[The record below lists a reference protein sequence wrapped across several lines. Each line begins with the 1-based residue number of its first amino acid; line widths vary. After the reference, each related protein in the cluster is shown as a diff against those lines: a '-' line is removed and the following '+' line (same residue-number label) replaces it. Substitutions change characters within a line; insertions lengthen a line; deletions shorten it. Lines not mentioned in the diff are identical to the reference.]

1 MAKSNFKVFAESVS
15 DDNVMTD
22 AFYETD
28 TQRVSGVVPGIADPL
43 LHNKLYKQATIMSAA
58 LAQVV
63 TQAGYDAMD
72 NDYTGLVANIRRT
85 FAGSV
90 NGVKPDEKGNID
102 LMEIINQL
110 KAWSTPDV
118 GDLKITK
125 NPDNPAKKYPGTT
138 WELVEEG
145 TFIMAAGKTETVD
158 STGGSNSHIPQ
169 ASELVPHTH
178 VASASYNG
186 AHNHTGTTSTDGNHH
201 HGTIGESN
209 PAKRGTGPYGI
220 YDWNQNHCGS
230 NGDTDYDNTTW
241 NTSTDGAHNHTFTT
255 TTASA
260 HTHDI
265 TVQSAGEGKP
275 YDSRPKYRAFYI
287 WVRTA

>member
-15 DDNVMTD
+15 ADNVMTD
-22 AFYETD
+22 ASYETD

-43 LHNKLYKQATIMSAA
+43 LHNKLYKQSTIMSAA

-63 TQAGYDAMD
+63 AQAGYDAMD
-72 NDYTGLVANIRRT
+72 NDYTGLVANLRKT

-102 LMEIINQL
+102 LTGIINQL

-158 STGGSNSHIPQ
+158 STGGSNTHTPQ
-169 ASELVPHTH
+169 PSELVPHTH

-186 AHNHTGTTSTDGNHH
+186 SHNHTGTTSTNGAHH
-201 HGTIGESN
+201 HGDGYGGEN
-209 PAKRGTGPYGI
+209 YEGHAPFGFYDGNGNRYGTNGS
-220 YDWNQNHCGS
+220 DW
-230 NGDTDYDNTTW
+230 DNRLY
-241 NTSTDGAHNHTFTT
+241 NTSTDGAHNHSFITN
-255 TTASA
+255 TAPD
-260 HTHDI
+260 HTHVI

-287 WVRTA
+287 WIRTA

>member
-15 DDNVMTD
+15 ADNVMTD
-22 AFYETD
+22 ASYETD

-43 LHNKLYKQATIMSAA
+43 LHNKLYKQSTIMSAA

-63 TQAGYDAMD
+63 AQAGYDAMD
-72 NDYTGLVANIRRT
+72 NDYTGLVANLRKT

-90 NGVKPDEKGNID
+90 NGVKPDERGNID
-102 LMEIINQL
+102 LTGIINQL

-145 TFIMAAGKTETVD
+145 AFIMAAGKTETVD
-158 STGGSNSHIPQ
+158 STGGSNTHTPQ
-169 ASELVPHTH
+169 PSELVPHTH

-186 AHNHTGTTSTDGNHH
+186 SHNHTGTTSTNGAHH
-201 HGTIGESN
+201 HGDGYGGEN
-209 PAKRGTGPYGI
+209 YEGHAPFGFYDGNGNRYGTNGS
-220 YDWNQNHCGS
+220 DW
-230 NGDTDYDNTTW
+230 DNRLY
-241 NTSTDGAHNHTFTT
+241 NTSTDGAHNHSFITN
-255 TTASA
+255 TAPD
-260 HTHDI
+260 HTHVI

-287 WVRTA
+287 WIRTA

>member
-1 MAKSNFKVFAESVS
+1 MAKSNFRVFAESVS
-15 DDNVMTD
+15 ADNVMTD
-22 AFYETD
+22 ASYETD

-43 LHNKLYKQATIMSAA
+43 LHNKLYKQSTIMSAA

-63 TQAGYDAMD
+63 AQAGYDAMD
-72 NDYTGLVANIRRT
+72 NDYTGLVANLRKT

-90 NGVKPDEKGNID
+90 NGVKPDENGNID
-102 LMEIINQL
+102 LTGIINQL

-145 TFIMAAGKTETVD
+145 TFIMAAGKTETVG
-158 STGGSNSHIPQ
+158 STGGSNTHTPQ
-169 ASELVPHTH
+169 PSELVPHTH

-186 AHNHTGTTSTDGNHH
+186 AHSHSGTTSTNGAHH
-201 HGTIGESN
+201 HGDGYGGEN
-209 PAKRGTGPYGI
+209 YEGHAPFGFYDGNGNRYGTNGS
-220 YDWNQNHCGS
+220 DW
-230 NGDTDYDNTTW
+230 DNRLY
-241 NTSTDGAHNHTFTT
+241 NTSTDGAHNHSFITN
-255 TTASA
+255 TAPD
-260 HTHDI
+260 HTHVI

-287 WVRTA
+287 WIRTA

>member
-22 AFYETD
+22 ASYETD

-43 LHNKLYKQATIMSAA
+43 LHNKLYKQSTIMSAA

-63 TQAGYDAMD
+63 AQAGYDAMD
-72 NDYTGLVANIRRT
+72 NDYTGLVANLRRT

-90 NGVKPDEKGNID
+90 NGVKPDDKGNID
-102 LMEIINQL
+102 LTGIINQL
-110 KAWSTPDV
+110 KALSTPDV

-158 STGGSNSHIPQ
+158 STGGSNTHIPQ

-186 AHNHTGTTSTDGNHH
+186 AHNHTGTTSTNGNHSH
-201 HGTIGESN
+201 VVVGYSKEHDD
-209 PAKRGTGPYGI
+209 GPYLAGASEEQ
-220 YDWNQNHCGS
+220 DGS
-230 NGDTDYDNTTW
+230 VNNFSAKTTTW
-241 NTSTDGAHNHTFTT
+241 AAGNHSHTFTT
-255 TTASA
+255 TTDPA
-260 HTHDI
+260 HSHDI

-287 WVRTA
+287 WIRTA

>member
-15 DDNVMTD
+15 SDNVMTD
-22 AFYETD
+22 ASYETD

-43 LHNKLYKQATIMSAA
+43 LHNKLYKQSTIMSAA

-63 TQAGYDAMD
+63 AQAGYDAMD
-72 NDYTGLVANIRRT
+72 NDYTGLVANLRKT

-102 LMEIINQL
+102 LTGIINQL

-158 STGGSNSHIPQ
+158 STGGSNTHTPQ
-169 ASELVPHTH
+169 PSELVPHTH

-186 AHNHTGTTSTDGNHH
+186 AHNHTGTTSTNGAHH
-201 HGTIGESN
+201 HGDGYGGEN
-209 PAKRGTGPYGI
+209 YEGHAPFGFYDGNGNRYGTNGS
-220 YDWNQNHCGS
+220 DW
-230 NGDTDYDNTTW
+230 DNRLY
-241 NTSTDGAHNHTFTT
+241 NTSTDGAHNHSFITN
-255 TTASA
+255 TAPD
-260 HTHDI
+260 HTHVI

-287 WVRTA
+287 WIRTA

>member
-1 MAKSNFKVFAESVS
+1 MAKSNFKVFAESVT

-22 AFYETD
+22 ASYETD

-43 LHNKLYKQATIMSAA
+43 LHNKLYKQSTIMSAA

-72 NDYTGLVANIRRT
+72 NDYTGLVANLRKT

-145 TFIMAAGKTETVD
+145 TFIMAAGKTEIVD
-158 STGGSNSHIPQ
+158 SAGGSNSHAPQ

-186 AHNHTGTTSTDGNHH
+186 AHNHTGTTSTNGNHSH
-201 HGTIGESN
+201 VVVGYSCEHDD
-209 PAKRGTGPYGI
+209 GPYLAGASERQ
-220 YDWNQNHCGS
+220 D
-230 NGDTDYDNTTW
+230 GDVNRFSAKTTTW
-241 NTSTDGAHNHTFTT
+241 GAGNHNHTFTT
-255 TTASA
+255 TTVSA

-265 TVQSAGEGKP
+265 IVQSAGEGKP

>member
-15 DDNVMTD
+15 ADNVMTD
-22 AFYETD
+22 ASYETD

-43 LHNKLYKQATIMSAA
+43 LHNKLYKQSTIMSAA

-63 TQAGYDAMD
+63 AQAGYDAMD
-72 NDYTGLVANIRRT
+72 NDYTGLVANLRKT

-102 LMEIINQL
+102 LTEIINQL

-158 STGGSNSHIPQ
+158 STGGSNTHTPQ

-186 AHNHTGTTSTDGNHH
+186 THNHTGTTSTNGAHH
-201 HGTIGESN
+201 HGDGYGGEN
-209 PAKRGTGPYGI
+209 YEGHAPFGF
-220 YDWNQNHCGS
+220 YDG
-230 NGDTDYDNTTW
+230 NGDRYGTSGSDWDNRLY
-241 NTSTDGAHNHTFTT
+241 NTSTDGAHNHSFITN
-255 TTASA
+255 TAPD
-260 HTHDI
+260 HTHVI

-287 WVRTA
+287 WIRTA

>member
-1 MAKSNFKVFAESVS
+1 MAKSNFRVFAESVS
-15 DDNVMTD
+15 ADNVMTD
-22 AFYETD
+22 ASYETD

-43 LHNKLYKQATIMSAA
+43 LHNKLYKQSTIMSAA

-63 TQAGYDAMD
+63 AQAGYDAMD
-72 NDYTGLVANIRRT
+72 NDYTGLVANLRKT

-102 LMEIINQL
+102 LTGIINQL

-158 STGGSNSHIPQ
+158 STGGSNTHTPQ
-169 ASELVPHTH
+169 PSELVPHTH

-186 AHNHTGTTSTDGNHH
+186 SHSHSGTTSTNGSHH
-201 HGTIGESN
+201 HGDGYGGEN
-209 PAKRGTGPYGI
+209 YEGHAPFGFYDGNGNRYGTNGS
-220 YDWNQNHCGS
+220 DW
-230 NGDTDYDNTTW
+230 DNRLY
-241 NTSTDGAHNHTFTT
+241 NTSTDGAHNHSFTT
-255 TTASA
+255 NTAPD
-260 HTHDI
+260 HTHVI

-287 WVRTA
+287 WIRTA

>member
-15 DDNVMTD
+15 SDNVMTD
-22 AFYETD
+22 ASYETD

-43 LHNKLYKQATIMSAA
+43 LHNKLYKQSTIMSAA

-63 TQAGYDAMD
+63 AQAGYDAMD
-72 NDYTGLVANIRRT
+72 NDYTGLVANLRKT

-102 LMEIINQL
+102 LTEIINQL

-118 GDLKITK
+118 GELKITK

-158 STGGSNSHIPQ
+158 STGGSNTHTPQ
-169 ASELVPHTH
+169 PSELVPHTH

-186 AHNHTGTTSTDGNHH
+186 SHNHTGTTSTNGAHH
-201 HGTIGESN
+201 HGDGYGGEN
-209 PAKRGTGPYGI
+209 YEGHAPFGFYDGNGNRYGTNGS
-220 YDWNQNHCGS
+220 DW
-230 NGDTDYDNTTW
+230 DNRLY
-241 NTSTDGAHNHTFTT
+241 NTSTDGAHNHSFITN
-255 TTASA
+255 TAPD
-260 HTHDI
+260 HTHVI

-287 WVRTA
+287 WIRTA

>member
-1 MAKSNFKVFAESVS
+1 MAKSNFRVFAESVS
-15 DDNVMTD
+15 ADNVMTD
-22 AFYETD
+22 ASYETD

-43 LHNKLYKQATIMSAA
+43 LHNKLYKQSTIMSAA

-63 TQAGYDAMD
+63 AQAGYDAMD
-72 NDYTGLVANIRRT
+72 NDYTGLVANLRKT

-90 NGVKPDEKGNID
+90 NGVKPDDKGNID
-102 LMEIINQL
+102 LTEIINQL

-158 STGGSNSHIPQ
+158 STGGSNTHTPQ
-169 ASELVPHTH
+169 PSELVPHTH

-186 AHNHTGTTSTDGNHH
+186 SHNHTGTTSTNGAHH
-201 HGTIGESN
+201 HGDGYGGEN
-209 PAKRGTGPYGI
+209 YDGHAPFGFYDGNGNRYGTNGS
-220 YDWNQNHCGS
+220 DW
-230 NGDTDYDNTTW
+230 DNRLY
-241 NTSTDGAHNHTFTT
+241 NTSTDGAHNHSFITN
-255 TTASA
+255 TAPD
-260 HTHDI
+260 HTHVI

-287 WVRTA
+287 WIRTA

>member
-22 AFYETD
+22 ASYETD

-43 LHNKLYKQATIMSAA
+43 LHNKLYKQSTIMSAA

-63 TQAGYDAMD
+63 AQAGYDAMD
-72 NDYTGLVANIRRT
+72 NDYTGLVANLRKT

-90 NGVKPDEKGNID
+90 NGVKPDDKGNID
-102 LMEIINQL
+102 LTGIINQL

-158 STGGSNSHIPQ
+158 STGGSNTHTPQ

-186 AHNHTGTTSTDGNHH
+186 AHNHTGTTSTNGNHSH
-201 HGTIGESN
+201 VVVGYSKEHDD
-209 PAKRGTGPYGI
+209 GPYLAGASEAQ
-220 YDWNQNHCGS
+220 DGGVNNFS
-230 NGDTDYDNTTW
+230 AKTTTW
-241 NTSTDGAHNHTFTT
+241 AAGNHSHTFTT
-255 TTASA
+255 TTAPA

-287 WVRTA
+287 WIRTA

>member
-15 DDNVMTD
+15 SDNVMTD
-22 AFYETD
+22 ASYETD

-43 LHNKLYKQATIMSAA
+43 LHNKLYKQSTIMSAA

-63 TQAGYDAMD
+63 AQAGYDAMD
-72 NDYTGLVANIRRT
+72 NDYTGLVANLRKT

-90 NGVKPDEKGNID
+90 NGVKPDDKGNID
-102 LMEIINQL
+102 LTAIINQL

-145 TFIMAAGKTETVD
+145 TFIMAAGKMETVD
-158 STGGSNSHIPQ
+158 STGGSNTHTPQ

-186 AHNHTGTTSTDGNHH
+186 AHNHTGTTSTNGNHSH
-201 HGTIGESN
+201 VVVGYSKEHDD
-209 PAKRGTGPYGI
+209 GPYLAGASEAQ
-220 YDWNQNHCGS
+220 DGGVNNFS
-230 NGDTDYDNTTW
+230 AKTTTW
-241 NTSTDGAHNHTFTT
+241 GAGDHNHTFTT

-260 HTHDI
+260 HSHDI

-287 WVRTA
+287 WIRTA

>member
-1 MAKSNFKVFAESVS
+1 MAKSNFRVFAESVS
-15 DDNVMTD
+15 ADNVMTD
-22 AFYETD
+22 ASYETD

-43 LHNKLYKQATIMSAA
+43 LHNKLYKQSTIMSAA

-63 TQAGYDAMD
+63 AQAGYDAMD
-72 NDYTGLVANIRRT
+72 NDYTGLVANLRKT

-102 LMEIINQL
+102 LTEIINQL

-158 STGGSNSHIPQ
+158 STGGSNTHTPQ
-169 ASELVPHTH
+169 PSELVPHTH

-186 AHNHTGTTSTDGNHH
+186 SHNHTGTTSTNGAHH
-201 HGTIGESN
+201 HGDGYGGEN
-209 PAKRGTGPYGI
+209 YDGHAPFGFYDGNGNRYGTNGS
-220 YDWNQNHCGS
+220 DW
-230 NGDTDYDNTTW
+230 DNRLY
-241 NTSTDGAHNHTFTT
+241 NTSTDGAHNHSFITN
-255 TTASA
+255 TAPD
-260 HTHDI
+260 HTHVI

-287 WVRTA
+287 WIRTA

>member
-1 MAKSNFKVFAESVS
+1 MAKSNFKVFAESVT

-22 AFYETD
+22 ASYETD

-72 NDYTGLVANIRRT
+72 NDYTGLVANLRKT

-90 NGVKPDEKGNID
+90 NGVKPDDKGNID
-102 LMEIINQL
+102 LTGIINQL

-158 STGGSNSHIPQ
+158 SAGGSNTHTPQ
-169 ASELVPHTH
+169 PSELVPHTH

-186 AHNHTGTTSTDGNHH
+186 AHNHTGTTSTNGNHSH
-201 HGTIGESN
+201 VVVGYSKEHDD
-209 PAKRGTGPYGI
+209 GPYLAGASEAQ
-220 YDWNQNHCGS
+220 DGGVNNFS
-230 NGDTDYDNTTW
+230 AKTTTW
-241 NTSTDGAHNHTFTT
+241 AAGNHSHTFTT
-255 TTASA
+255 TTAPA
-260 HTHDI
+260 HSHDI

-287 WVRTA
+287 WIRTA

>member
-1 MAKSNFKVFAESVS
+1 MAKSNFRVFAESVS
-15 DDNVMTD
+15 ADNVMTD
-22 AFYETD
+22 ASYETD

-43 LHNKLYKQATIMSAA
+43 LHNKLYKQSTIMSAA

-63 TQAGYDAMD
+63 AQAGYDAMD
-72 NDYTGLVANIRRT
+72 NDYTGLVANLRQT

-102 LMEIINQL
+102 LTGIINQL

-118 GDLKITK
+118 GDIKITK

-158 STGGSNSHIPQ
+158 STGGSNTHTPQ
-169 ASELVPHTH
+169 PSELAPHTH
-178 VASASYNG
+178 VASASYAG
-186 AHNHTGTTSTDGNHH
+186 SHNHTGTTSTNGAHH
-201 HGTIGESN
+201 HGDGYGGEN
-209 PAKRGTGPYGI
+209 YEGHAPFGFYDGNGNRYGTNGS
-220 YDWNQNHCGS
+220 DW
-230 NGDTDYDNTTW
+230 DNRLY
-241 NTSTDGAHNHTFTT
+241 NTSTDGAHNHSFITN
-255 TTASA
+255 TAPD
-260 HTHDI
+260 HTHVI

-287 WVRTA
+287 WIRTA

>member
-1 MAKSNFKVFAESVS
+1 MAKSNFKVFAESVT

-22 AFYETD
+22 ASYETD

-43 LHNKLYKQATIMSAA
+43 LHNKLYKQSTIMSAA

-72 NDYTGLVANIRRT
+72 NDYTGLVSNIRHS
-85 FAGSV
+85 FVGSV
-90 NGVKPDEKGNID
+90 NNIKPDANGNVDISS
-102 LMEIINQL
+102 LLTAL
-110 KAWSTPDV
+110 KNWAIPDV
-118 GDLKITK
+118 GELKITK

-145 TFIMAAGKTETVD
+145 TFIMAAGKTETVN
-158 STGGSNSHIPQ
+158 STGGSNSHTPQ

-178 VASASYNG
+178 VASASYSG
-186 AHNHTGTTSTDGNHH
+186 AHNHTGTTSTNGAHH
-201 HGTIGESN
+201 HGDGYGGEN
-209 PAKRGTGPYGI
+209 YENHAPFGFYDGNGNRYGTNGS
-220 YDWNQNHCGS
+220 DW
-230 NGDTDYDNTTW
+230 DNRLY

-265 TVQSAGEGKP
+265 IVQSAGEGKP

-287 WVRTA
+287 WIRTA

>member
-15 DDNVMTD
+15 ADNVMTD
-22 AFYETD
+22 ASYETD

-43 LHNKLYKQATIMSAA
+43 LHNKLYKQSTIMSAA

-63 TQAGYDAMD
+63 AQAGYDAMD
-72 NDYTGLVANIRRT
+72 NDYTGLVANLRKT

-102 LMEIINQL
+102 LTGIINQL

-158 STGGSNSHIPQ
+158 STGGSNTHTPQ
-169 ASELVPHTH
+169 ASDLVPHTH

-186 AHNHTGTTSTDGNHH
+186 SHNHTGTTSTNGAHH
-201 HGTIGESN
+201 HGDGYGGEN
-209 PAKRGTGPYGI
+209 YEGHAPFGFYDGNGNRYGTNGS
-220 YDWNQNHCGS
+220 DW
-230 NGDTDYDNTTW
+230 DNRLY
-241 NTSTDGAHNHTFTT
+241 NTSTDGAHNHSFITN
-255 TTASA
+255 TAPD
-260 HTHDI
+260 HTHVI

-287 WVRTA
+287 WIRTA

>member
-15 DDNVMTD
+15 ADNVMTD
-22 AFYETD
+22 ASYETD

-43 LHNKLYKQATIMSAA
+43 LHNKLYKQSTIMSAA

-63 TQAGYDAMD
+63 AQSGYDAMD
-72 NDYTGLVANIRRT
+72 NDYTGLVANLRRT

-90 NGVKPDEKGNID
+90 NGVKPDDKGNID
-102 LMEIINQL
+102 LTAIINQL

-158 STGGSNSHIPQ
+158 STGGSNTHTPQ
-169 ASELVPHTH
+169 PSELVPHTH

-186 AHNHTGTTSTDGNHH
+186 SHNHTGTTSTNGAHH
-201 HGTIGESN
+201 HGDGYGGEN
-209 PAKRGTGPYGI
+209 YEGHAPFGFYDGNGNRYGTNGS
-220 YDWNQNHCGS
+220 DW
-230 NGDTDYDNTTW
+230 DNRLY
-241 NTSTDGAHNHTFTT
+241 NTSTDGAHNHSFITN
-255 TTASA
+255 TAPD
-260 HTHDI
+260 HTHVI

-287 WVRTA
+287 WIRTA

>member
-1 MAKSNFKVFAESVS
+1 MAKSNFRVFAESVS
-15 DDNVMTD
+15 ADNVMTD
-22 AFYETD
+22 ASYETD

-43 LHNKLYKQATIMSAA
+43 LHNKLYKQSTIMSAA

-63 TQAGYDAMD
+63 SQAGYDAMD
-72 NDYTGLVANIRRT
+72 NDYTGLVANLRRT

-90 NGVKPDEKGNID
+90 NGVKPDDKGNID
-102 LMEIINQL
+102 LTAIINQL

-158 STGGSNSHIPQ
+158 STGGSNTHTPQ
-169 ASELVPHTH
+169 PSELVPHTH

-186 AHNHTGTTSTDGNHH
+186 AHNHTGTTSTNGNHSH
-201 HGTIGESN
+201 VVVGYSKEHDD
-209 PAKRGTGPYGI
+209 GPYLAGASEAQ
-220 YDWNQNHCGS
+220 DGGVNNFS
-230 NGDTDYDNTTW
+230 AKTTTW
-241 NTSTDGAHNHTFTT
+241 AAGNHSHTFTT
-255 TTASA
+255 TTAPA
-260 HTHDI
+260 HSHDI

-287 WVRTA
+287 WIRTA

>member
-22 AFYETD
+22 ASYETD

-43 LHNKLYKQATIMSAA
+43 LHNKLYKQSTIMSAA

-63 TQAGYDAMD
+63 AQAGYDAMD
-72 NDYTGLVANIRRT
+72 NDYTGLVANLRRT

-90 NGVKPDEKGNID
+90 NGVKPDDKGNID
-102 LMEIINQL
+102 LTGIINQL

-158 STGGSNSHIPQ
+158 STGGSNTHTPQ

-186 AHNHTGTTSTDGNHH
+186 AHNHTGTTSTNGNHSH
-201 HGTIGESN
+201 VVVGYSKEHDD
-209 PAKRGTGPYGI
+209 GPYLAGASEAQ
-220 YDWNQNHCGS
+220 DGGVNNFS
-230 NGDTDYDNTTW
+230 AKTTTW
-241 NTSTDGAHNHTFTT
+241 AAGNHSHTFTT
-255 TTASA
+255 TTAPA
-260 HTHDI
+260 HSHDI

-287 WVRTA
+287 WIRTD

>member
-15 DDNVMTD
+15 ADNVMTD
-22 AFYETD
+22 ASYETD

-43 LHNKLYKQATIMSAA
+43 LHNKLYKQSTIMSAA

-63 TQAGYDAMD
+63 AQSGYDAMD
-72 NDYTGLVANIRRT
+72 NDYTGLVANLRKT

-102 LMEIINQL
+102 LTEIINQL

-158 STGGSNSHIPQ
+158 STGGSNTHTPQ
-169 ASELVPHTH
+169 PSELVPHTH

-186 AHNHTGTTSTDGNHH
+186 SHNHTGTTSTNGNHSH
-201 HGTIGESN
+201 VVVGYSKEHDD
-209 PAKRGTGPYGI
+209 GPYLAGASEAQ
-220 YDWNQNHCGS
+220 DGGVNNFS
-230 NGDTDYDNTTW
+230 AKTTTW
-241 NTSTDGAHNHTFTT
+241 AAGNHSHTFTT
-255 TTASA
+255 TTAPA

-287 WVRTA
+287 WIRTA

>member
-15 DDNVMTD
+15 ADNVMTD
-22 AFYETD
+22 ASYETD

-43 LHNKLYKQATIMSAA
+43 LHNKLYKQSTIMSAA

-63 TQAGYDAMD
+63 AQAGYDAMD
-72 NDYTGLVANIRRT
+72 NDYTGLVANLRKT

-102 LMEIINQL
+102 LTEIINQL

-118 GDLKITK
+118 GELKITK

-158 STGGSNSHIPQ
+158 STGGSNTHTPQ
-169 ASELVPHTH
+169 PSELVPHTH

-186 AHNHTGTTSTDGNHH
+186 SHNHTGTTSTNGAHH
-201 HGTIGESN
+201 HGDGYGGEN
-209 PAKRGTGPYGI
+209 YEGHAPFGFYDGNGNRYGTNGS
-220 YDWNQNHCGS
+220 DW
-230 NGDTDYDNTTW
+230 DNRLY
-241 NTSTDGAHNHTFTT
+241 NTSTDGAHNHSFITN
-255 TTASA
+255 TAPD
-260 HTHDI
+260 HTHVI

-287 WVRTA
+287 WIRTA

>member
-15 DDNVMTD
+15 ADNVMTD
-22 AFYETD
+22 ASYETD

-43 LHNKLYKQATIMSAA
+43 LHNKLYKQSTIMSAA

-63 TQAGYDAMD
+63 AQSGYDAMD
-72 NDYTGLVANIRRT
+72 NDYTGLVANLRKT

-102 LMEIINQL
+102 LTEIVNQL

-158 STGGSNSHIPQ
+158 STGGSNTHTPQ
-169 ASELVPHTH
+169 PSELAPHTH
-178 VASASYNG
+178 VASASYAG
-186 AHNHTGTTSTDGNHH
+186 SHNHTGTTSTNGAHH
-201 HGTIGESN
+201 HGDGYGGEN
-209 PAKRGTGPYGI
+209 YEGHAPFGFYDGNGNRYGTNGS
-220 YDWNQNHCGS
+220 DW
-230 NGDTDYDNTTW
+230 DNRLY
-241 NTSTDGAHNHTFTT
+241 NTSTDGAHNHSFTT
-255 TTASA
+255 NTSPD
-260 HTHDI
+260 HTHVI

-287 WVRTA
+287 WIRTA

>member
-15 DDNVMTD
+15 ADNVMTD
-22 AFYETD
+22 ASYETD

-43 LHNKLYKQATIMSAA
+43 LHNKLYKQSTIMSAA

-63 TQAGYDAMD
+63 AQAGYDAMD
-72 NDYTGLVANIRRT
+72 NDYTGLVANLRKT

-102 LMEIINQL
+102 LTEIINQL

-158 STGGSNSHIPQ
+158 STGGSNTHTPQ
-169 ASELVPHTH
+169 PSELAPHTH
-178 VASASYNG
+178 VAIASYNG
-186 AHNHTGTTSTDGNHH
+186 SHSHSGTTSTNGAHH
-201 HGTIGESN
+201 HGDGYGGEN
-209 PAKRGTGPYGI
+209 YEGHAPFGFYDGNGNRYGTNGS
-220 YDWNQNHCGS
+220 DW
-230 NGDTDYDNTTW
+230 DNRLY
-241 NTSTDGAHNHTFTT
+241 NTSTDGAHNHSFITN
-255 TTASA
+255 TAPD
-260 HTHDI
+260 HTHVI

-287 WVRTA
+287 WIRTA

>member
-22 AFYETD
+22 ASYETD

-43 LHNKLYKQATIMSAA
+43 LHNKLYKQSTIMSAA

-63 TQAGYDAMD
+63 AQAGYDAMD
-72 NDYTGLVANIRRT
+72 NDYTGLVANLRKT

-90 NGVKPDEKGNID
+90 NGVKPDDKGNID
-102 LMEIINQL
+102 LTEIINQL

-118 GDLKITK
+118 GDLKITQ

-145 TFIMAAGKTETVD
+145 TFIMAAGKTETVN
-158 STGGSNSHIPQ
+158 STGGSNTHTPQ
-169 ASELVPHTH
+169 APELVPHTH

-186 AHNHTGTTSTDGNHH
+186 AHNHTGTTSTNGNHSH
-201 HGTIGESN
+201 VVVGYSKEHDD
-209 PAKRGTGPYGI
+209 GPYLAGASEAQ
-220 YDWNQNHCGS
+220 DGGVNNFS
-230 NGDTDYDNTTW
+230 AKTTTW
-241 NTSTDGAHNHTFTT
+241 AAGNHSHTFTT
-255 TTASA
+255 TTAPA

-287 WVRTA
+287 WIRTA

>member
-1 MAKSNFKVFAESVS
+1 MARSNFKVFAESVS
-15 DDNVMTD
+15 ADNVMTD
-22 AFYETD
+22 ASYETD

-43 LHNKLYKQATIMSAA
+43 LHNKLYKQSTIMSAA

-63 TQAGYDAMD
+63 AQAGYDAMD
-72 NDYTGLVANIRRT
+72 NDYTGLVANLRKT

-102 LMEIINQL
+102 LTGIINQL

-158 STGGSNSHIPQ
+158 STGGSNTHTPQ
-169 ASELVPHTH
+169 PSDLVPHTH
-178 VASASYNG
+178 VAIASYNG
-186 AHNHTGTTSTDGNHH
+186 AHNHTGTTSTNGNHSH
-201 HGTIGESN
+201 VVVGYSKEHDD
-209 PAKRGTGPYGI
+209 GPYLAGASEAQ
-220 YDWNQNHCGS
+220 DGGVNNFS
-230 NGDTDYDNTTW
+230 AKTTTW
-241 NTSTDGAHNHTFTT
+241 AAGNHSHTFTT
-255 TTASA
+255 TTAPA

-265 TVQSAGEGKP
+265 TVQSAGEGKS

-287 WVRTA
+287 WIRTA

>member
-15 DDNVMTD
+15 SDNVMTD
-22 AFYETD
+22 ASYETD

-43 LHNKLYKQATIMSAA
+43 LHNKLYKQSTIMSAA

-63 TQAGYDAMD
+63 AQAGYDAMD
-72 NDYTGLVANIRRT
+72 NDYTGLVANLRQT

-102 LMEIINQL
+102 LTGIINQL

-118 GDLKITK
+118 GDIKITK

-158 STGGSNSHIPQ
+158 STGGSNTHTPQ
-169 ASELVPHTH
+169 PSELAPHTH
-178 VASASYNG
+178 VASASYAG
-186 AHNHTGTTSTDGNHH
+186 SHNHTGTTSTNGAHH
-201 HGTIGESN
+201 HGDGYGGEN
-209 PAKRGTGPYGI
+209 YEGHAPFGFYDGNGNRYGTNGS
-220 YDWNQNHCGS
+220 DW
-230 NGDTDYDNTTW
+230 DNRLY
-241 NTSTDGAHNHTFTT
+241 NTSTDGAHNHSFITN
-255 TTASA
+255 TAPD
-260 HTHDI
+260 HTHVI

-287 WVRTA
+287 WIRTA

>member
-1 MAKSNFKVFAESVS
+1 MAKSNFRVFAESVS
-15 DDNVMTD
+15 ADNVMTD
-22 AFYETD
+22 ASYETD

-43 LHNKLYKQATIMSAA
+43 LHNKLYKQSTIMSAA

-63 TQAGYDAMD
+63 AQAGYDAMD
-72 NDYTGLVANIRRT
+72 NDYTGLVANLRQT

-102 LMEIINQL
+102 LTGIINQL

-118 GDLKITK
+118 GDIKITK

-138 WELVEEG
+138 WELVEKG

-158 STGGSNSHIPQ
+158 STGGSNTHTPQ
-169 ASELVPHTH
+169 PSELAPHTH
-178 VASASYNG
+178 VASASYAG
-186 AHNHTGTTSTDGNHH
+186 SHNHTGTTSTNGAHH
-201 HGTIGESN
+201 HGDGYGGEN
-209 PAKRGTGPYGI
+209 YEGHAPFGFYDGNGNRYGTNGS
-220 YDWNQNHCGS
+220 DW
-230 NGDTDYDNTTW
+230 DNRLY
-241 NTSTDGAHNHTFTT
+241 NTSTDGAHNHSFITN
-255 TTASA
+255 TAPD
-260 HTHDI
+260 HTHVI

-287 WVRTA
+287 WIRTA

>member
-15 DDNVMTD
+15 SDNVMTD
-22 AFYETD
+22 ASYETD

-43 LHNKLYKQATIMSAA
+43 LHNKLYKQSTIMSAA

-63 TQAGYDAMD
+63 AQAGYDAMD
-72 NDYTGLVANIRRT
+72 NDYTGLVANLRKT

-90 NGVKPDEKGNID
+90 NGVKPDDKGNID
-102 LMEIINQL
+102 LTAIINQL

-145 TFIMAAGKTETVD
+145 TFIMAAGKMETVD
-158 STGGSNSHIPQ
+158 STGGSNTHTPQ

-186 AHNHTGTTSTDGNHH
+186 AHNHTGTTSTNGAHH
-201 HGTIGESN
+201 HGDGYGGEN
-209 PAKRGTGPYGI
+209 YEGHAPFGFYDGNGNRYGTNGS
-220 YDWNQNHCGS
+220 DW
-230 NGDTDYDNTTW
+230 DNRLY
-241 NTSTDGAHNHTFTT
+241 NTSTDGAHNHSFITN
-255 TTASA
+255 TAPD
-260 HTHDI
+260 HTHVI

-287 WVRTA
+287 WIRTA

>member
-1 MAKSNFKVFAESVS
+1 MAKSNFRVFAESVS
-15 DDNVMTD
+15 ADNVMTD
-22 AFYETD
+22 ASYETD

-43 LHNKLYKQATIMSAA
+43 LHNKLYKQSTIMSAA

-63 TQAGYDAMD
+63 AQAGYDAMD
-72 NDYTGLVANIRRT
+72 NDYTGLVANLRKT
-85 FAGSV
+85 FVGSV

-102 LMEIINQL
+102 LTEIINQL

-118 GDLKITK
+118 GELKITK

-158 STGGSNSHIPQ
+158 STGGSNTHTPQ
-169 ASELVPHTH
+169 ASDLVPHTH
-178 VASASYNG
+178 VASASYAG
-186 AHNHTGTTSTDGNHH
+186 SHNHTGTTSTNGAHH
-201 HGTIGESN
+201 HGDGYGGEN
-209 PAKRGTGPYGI
+209 YEGHAPFGFYDGNGNRYGTNGS
-220 YDWNQNHCGS
+220 DW
-230 NGDTDYDNTTW
+230 DNRLY
-241 NTSTDGAHNHTFTT
+241 NTSTDGAHNHSFITN
-255 TTASA
+255 TAPD
-260 HTHDI
+260 HTHVI

-287 WVRTA
+287 WIRTA

>member
-22 AFYETD
+22 ASYETD

-43 LHNKLYKQATIMSAA
+43 LHNKLYKQSTIMSAA

-63 TQAGYDAMD
+63 AQAGYDAMD
-72 NDYTGLVANIRRT
+72 NDYTGLVANLRRT

-90 NGVKPDEKGNID
+90 NGVKPDDKGNID
-102 LMEIINQL
+102 LTGIINQL

-158 STGGSNSHIPQ
+158 STGGSNTHTPQ

-186 AHNHTGTTSTDGNHH
+186 AHNHTGTTSNNGNHSH
-201 HGTIGESN
+201 VVVGYSKEHDD
-209 PAKRGTGPYGI
+209 GPYLAGASEAQ
-220 YDWNQNHCGS
+220 DGGVNNFS
-230 NGDTDYDNTTW
+230 AKTTTW
-241 NTSTDGAHNHTFTT
+241 AAGNHSHTFTT
-255 TTASA
+255 TTAPA
-260 HTHDI
+260 HSHDI

-287 WVRTA
+287 WIRTD

>member
-1 MAKSNFKVFAESVS
+1 MAKSNFKVFAESVA

-22 AFYETD
+22 ASYETD

-72 NDYTGLVANIRRT
+72 NDYTGLVANIRHS
-85 FAGSV
+85 FVGAV
-90 NGVKPDEKGNID
+90 NNIKPDANGNVDISA
-102 LMEIINQL
+102 LLAAL
-110 KAWSTPDV
+110 KNWAIPDV

-145 TFIMAAGKTETVD
+145 TFIMAAGKKETVD
-158 STGGSNSHIPQ
+158 STGGSNSHTPQ

-178 VASASYNG
+178 VASASYSG
-186 AHNHTGTTSTDGNHH
+186 AHNHTGTTSTDGAHH
-201 HGTIGESN
+201 HGDGYGGEN
-209 PAKRGTGPYGI
+209 YENHAPFGFYDGNGNRYGTNGS
-220 YDWNQNHCGS
+220 DW
-230 NGDTDYDNTTW
+230 DNRLY

-255 TTASA
+255 TTAPA
-260 HTHDI
+260 HTHEI

-287 WVRTA
+287 WVRTS